1 MSVHVTRPPP
11 GKRPPPYRKVRAR
24 RRFVLL
30 SWLLLSAV
38 MVVRAAEVQ
47 ILERQQWATDAL
59 GQHQK
64 SQVVPASRGRILDR
78 NGGELAVTHWRAS
91 VGVAPNEI
99 RDREQVVAALVENLG
114 VRARTARRVSDAERS
129 WQVVPGRYSMTQV
142 SRLRGVR
149 GVHVQ
154 GELRRLYPREGLAR
168 GLLGTVRDGVGA
180 GGVEQAMDSML
191 AGQAGRETVARDNLG
206 AEIPGQ
212 VVAVQE
218 PVAGHDVVLTID
230 MDLQAIAEEVLSD
243 AVGSAGARGG
253 DLVVTDPVT
262 GEILAMASVRRGAE
276 AVLSAVTTTYE
287 PGSTV
292 KPFTAAALLS
302 HGLAALSDSVD
313 TGQGAWEVAGREIT
327 DVHGGGWMTLHEV
340 IQQSSNV
347 GIAKFGERLSRGQQ
361 YTSLRDFGFGTP
373 TGVLL
378 PSEAAGLLRRPE
390 QWSGQSSHSLS
401 FGYELAV
408 TPLQMAVAFGVLAN
422 GGLLMEPRLIKEVR
436 QPDGSPV
443 HFGRPRVV
451 RRVVAPWV
459 AETLTRVLVDVVE
472 NGTGSRARMSSFLV
486 AGKSGTARAVGVG
499 GRYEPGAYHSSFGA
513 YFPADDPQLLF
524 FVKLDR
530 PKGEYYGGATAAPV
544 TRTALE
550 SLLSARQSPIDRRAL
565 ARVQRHYI
573 PPPPTTPLVRFAVA
587 AVEGGPSP
595 FRLAS
600 SSGGGVPTSGGV
612 PATIG
617 GRAAGAGPDGV
628 AGAAET
634 SAAAQSMVVPRLEG
648 ASMRVAV
655 RRLHKMGLRVRL
667 EGSGAVTRTIP
678 GPGAVVAAGDTVRVR
693 GRGGA

>member
-1 MSVHVTRPPP
+1 MRAP
-11 GKRPPPYRKVRAR
+11 GRRPPPYRKVRAR
-24 RRFVLL
+24 RRFVLA
-30 SWLLLSAV
+30 SWLLMSAV

-47 ILERQQWATDAL
+47 IVERQQWATDAV

-64 SQVVPASRGRILDR
+64 SKVVPAPRGRILDR

-114 VRARTARRVSDAERS
+114 VRSGTARSVSDAEHS
-129 WQVVPGRYSMTQV
+129 WRVVPGRYSMTQV

-149 GVHVQ
+149 GVHVE
-154 GELRRLYPREGLAR
+154 GELRRLYPRDGLAS
-168 GLLGTVRDGVGA
+168 GLLGTVRDGIGT
-180 GGVEQAMDSML
+180 GGIEQAMDSML
-191 AGQAGRETVARDNLG
+191 TGQAGRETVARDGRG

-212 VVAVQE
+212 VVSVQE

-230 MDLQAIAEEVLSD
+230 MDLQAIAEDVLSG
-243 AVGSAGARGG
+243 AVDSAGARGG

-292 KPFTAAALLS
+292 KPFTASALLG
-302 HGLAALSDSVD
+302 HGLAALTDSVD
-313 TGQGAWEVAGREIT
+313 TGQGAWQVAGREIT

-378 PSEAAGLLRRPE
+378 PGEAAGLLRRPE

-408 TPLQMAVAFGVLAN
+408 TPLQMAMAFGALAN

-436 QPDGSPV
+436 EPGGRPV
-443 HFGRPRVV
+443 RFGRPRVV

-472 NGTGSRARMSSFLV
+472 NGTGTRARMSSFLV
-486 AGKSGTARAVGVG
+486 AGKSGTARAVGAG
-499 GRYEPGAYHSSFGA
+499 GGYEPGAYHSSFGA

-587 AVEGGPSP
+587 AVDGGAGASP
-595 FRLAS
+595 FRMAAS
-600 SSGGGVPTSGGV
+600 ASGGSGPATRYAVAEGGV
-612 PATIG
+612 
-617 GRAAGAGPDGV
+617 RAAEV
-628 AGAAET
+628 APPP
-634 SAAAQSMVVPRLEG
+634 SMTVPRLDG

-667 EGSGAVTRTIP
+667 EGSGVVAEVV
-678 GPGAVVAAGDTVRVR
+678 PGAGAAVLAGDTVRVR

>member
-1 MSVHVTRPPP
+1 MRPA

-38 MVVRAAEVQ
+38 MIGRAAEVQ
-47 ILERQQWATDAL
+47 ILERQRWATDAL

-64 SQVVPASRGRILDR
+64 SKVVPAPRGRILDR

-99 RDREQVVAALVENLG
+99 EDRDQVVAALVENLG
-114 VRARTARRVSDAERS
+114 VRSRTARRVSDAAHS
-129 WQVVPGRYSMTQV
+129 WQVVPGRYSMTQT

-154 GELRRLYPREGLAR
+154 GELRRLYPREGLAS
-168 GLLGTVRDGVGA
+168 GLLGTVRDGIGA

-191 AGQAGRETVARDNLG
+191 AGQAGREIVARDG
-206 AEIPGQ
+206 RGVEIPGQ
-212 VVAVQE
+212 VVAVQD

-230 MDLQAIAEEVLSD
+230 MDLQAIAEDVLSS
-243 AVGSAGARGG
+243 AVDSAGARGG

-262 GEILAMASVRRGAE
+262 GEILAMASVRRGSE
-276 AVLSAVTTTYE
+276 RVLSAVNTTYE

-292 KPFTAAALLS
+292 KPFTAAALLA

-313 TGQGAWEVAGREIT
+313 TGQGAWQVAGREIT

-340 IQQSSNV
+340 IQESSNV
-347 GIAKFGERLSRGQQ
+347 GIAKFGGRLSRGQQ
-361 YTSLRDFGFGTP
+361 YTGLRDFGFGTP

-378 PSEAAGLLRRPE
+378 PGEAAGLLRRPE

-408 TPLQMAVAFGVLAN
+408 TPLQMAMAFGVLAN
-422 GGLLMEPRLIKEVR
+422 GGLLMEPRLVKEVR
-436 QPDGSPV
+436 EPDGGPV
-443 HFGRPRVV
+443 RFGRPRVV

-472 NGTGSRARMSSFLV
+472 NGTGTRARMSSFLV
-486 AGKSGTARAVGVG
+486 AGKSGTARAVRAG
-499 GRYEPGAYHSSFGA
+499 GGYEPGAYHSSFGA
-513 YFPADDPQLLF
+513 FFPADDPQLLF

-550 SLLSARQSPIDRRAL
+550 SLLSARQSPIDRQAL

-587 AVEGGPSP
+587 AVDGGGASP
-595 FRLAS
+595 FRTALAEETGVRR
-600 SSGGGVPTSGGV
+600 GGGGGALAAIV
-612 PATIG
+612 EAPAP
-617 GRAAGAGPDGV
+617 AM
-628 AGAAET
+628 
-634 SAAAQSMVVPRLEG
+634 SVPRLDG

-667 EGSGAVTRTIP
+667 EGSGAVAEVVP
-678 GPGAVVAAGDTVRVR
+678 GPGAAVLAGDTVRVR
-693 GRGGA
+693 GGGGGA

>member
-1 MSVHVTRPPP
+1 MRPA

-38 MVVRAAEVQ
+38 MIGRAAEVQ
-47 ILERQQWATDAL
+47 ILERQRWVTDAL

-64 SQVVPASRGRILDR
+64 SKVVPAPRGRILDR

-99 RDREQVVAALVENLG
+99 EDRDQVVAALVENLG
-114 VRARTARRVSDAERS
+114 VRSRTARRVSDAARS
-129 WQVVPGRYSMTQV
+129 WQVVPGRYSMTQT

-154 GELRRLYPREGLAR
+154 GELRRLYPREGLAS
-168 GLLGTVRDGVGA
+168 GLLGTVRDGLGA
-180 GGVEQAMDSML
+180 GGVEQALDSML
-191 AGQAGRETVARDNLG
+191 AGQAGREIVARDG
-206 AEIPGQ
+206 RGVEIPGQ

-230 MDLQAIAEEVLSD
+230 MDLQAIAEEVLSS
-243 AVGSAGARGG
+243 AVDSAGARGG

-262 GEILAMASVRRGAE
+262 GEILALASVRRGSERA
-276 AVLSAVTTTYE
+276 LSAVNTTYE

-313 TGQGAWEVAGREIT
+313 TGQGAWQVAGREIT

-340 IQQSSNV
+340 IQESSNV
-347 GIAKFGERLSRGQQ
+347 GIAKFGGRLSRGQQ
-361 YTSLRDFGFGTP
+361 YTGLRDFGFGTP

-378 PSEAAGLLRRPE
+378 PGEAAGLLRRPE

-408 TPLQMAVAFGVLAN
+408 TPLQMAMAFGVLAN
-422 GGLLMEPRLIKEVR
+422 GGLLMEPRLVKEVR
-436 QPDGSPV
+436 EPDGRPV
-443 HFGRPRVV
+443 RFGRPRVV

-472 NGTGSRARMSSFLV
+472 NGTGTRARMSSFLV
-486 AGKSGTARAVGVG
+486 AGKSGTARAVRAG
-499 GRYEPGAYHSSFGA
+499 GGYEPGAYHSSFGA
-513 YFPADDPQLLF
+513 FFPADDPQLLF

-550 SLLSARQSPIDRRAL
+550 SLLSARQSPIDRQAL

-587 AVEGGPSP
+587 AADGGGANP
-595 FRLAS
+595 FRTALAQETGLRRA
-600 SSGGGVPTSGGV
+600 GGGGG
-612 PATIG
+612 A
-617 GRAAGAGPDGV
+617 RAALVEAP
-628 AGAAET
+628 APAM
-634 SAAAQSMVVPRLEG
+634 SVPRLDG

-655 RRLHKMGLRVRL
+655 RRLHKMGLRVHV
-667 EGSGAVTRTIP
+667 EGSGAVAEVVP
-678 GPGAVVAAGDTVRVR
+678 GPGAAVLAGDTVRVR
-693 GRGGA
+693 GGGGA

>member
-1 MSVHVTRPPP
+1 MRPA

-38 MVVRAAEVQ
+38 MIGRAAEVQ
-47 ILERQQWATDAL
+47 ILERQRWVTDAL

-64 SQVVPASRGRILDR
+64 SKVVPAPRGRILDR

-99 RDREQVVAALVENLG
+99 EDRDQVVAALVENLG
-114 VRARTARRVSDAERS
+114 VRSRTARRVSDAARS
-129 WQVVPGRYSMTQV
+129 WQVVPGRYSMTQT

-154 GELRRLYPREGLAR
+154 GELRRLYPREGLAS
-168 GLLGTVRDGVGA
+168 GLLGTVRDGLGA
-180 GGVEQAMDSML
+180 GGVEQALDSML
-191 AGQAGRETVARDNLG
+191 AGQAGREIVARDG
-206 AEIPGQ
+206 RGVEIPGH
-212 VVAVQE
+212 VIAVQE

-230 MDLQAIAEEVLSD
+230 MDLQAIAEDVLSS
-243 AVGSAGARGG
+243 AVDSAGARGG

-262 GEILAMASVRRGAE
+262 GEILAMASVRRGSERA
-276 AVLSAVTTTYE
+276 LSAVNTTYE

-292 KPFTAAALLS
+292 KPFTAAALLA

-313 TGQGAWEVAGREIT
+313 TGQGAWQVAGREIT

-340 IQQSSNV
+340 IQESSNV
-347 GIAKFGERLSRGQQ
+347 GIAKFGGRLSRGQQ
-361 YTSLRDFGFGTP
+361 YTGLRDFGFGTP

-378 PSEAAGLLRRPE
+378 PGEAAGLLRRPE

-408 TPLQMAVAFGVLAN
+408 TPLQMAMAFGVLAN
-422 GGLLMEPRLIKEVR
+422 GGLLMEPRLVKEVR
-436 QPDGSPV
+436 EPDGRPV
-443 HFGRPRVV
+443 RFGRPRVV

-472 NGTGSRARMSSFLV
+472 NGTGTRARMSSFLV
-486 AGKSGTARAVGVG
+486 AGKSGTARAVRAG
-499 GRYEPGAYHSSFGA
+499 GGYEPGAYHSSFGA
-513 YFPADDPQLLF
+513 FFPADDPQLLF

-550 SLLSARQSPIDRRAL
+550 SLLSARQSPIDRQAL

-587 AVEGGPSP
+587 AADGGGANP
-595 FRLAS
+595 FRTALAQETGLRRA
-600 SSGGGVPTSGGV
+600 GGGGG
-612 PATIG
+612 A
-617 GRAAGAGPDGV
+617 RAAIVEAP
-628 AGAAET
+628 APAM
-634 SAAAQSMVVPRLEG
+634 SVPRLDG

-655 RRLHKMGLRVRL
+655 RRLHKMGLRVRV
-667 EGSGAVTRTIP
+667 EGSGAVAEVVP
-678 GPGAVVAAGDTVRVR
+678 GPGAAVLAGDTVRVR
-693 GRGGA
+693 GGGGA

>member
-1 MSVHVTRPPP
+1 MRPA

-38 MVVRAAEVQ
+38 MIGRAAEVQ
-47 ILERQQWATDAL
+47 ILERQRWVTDAL

-64 SQVVPASRGRILDR
+64 SKVVPAPRGRILDR

-99 RDREQVVAALVENLG
+99 EDRDQVVAALVENLG
-114 VRARTARRVSDAERS
+114 VRSRTAQRVSDGARS
-129 WQVVPGRYSMTQV
+129 WQVVPGRYSMTQT

-154 GELRRLYPREGLAR
+154 GELRRLYPREGLAS
-168 GLLGTVRDGVGA
+168 GLLGTVRDGLGA
-180 GGVEQAMDSML
+180 GGVEQALDSML
-191 AGQAGRETVARDNLG
+191 AGQAGREIVARDG
-206 AEIPGQ
+206 RGVEIPGQ

-230 MDLQAIAEEVLSD
+230 MDLQAIAEDVLSS
-243 AVGSAGARGG
+243 AVDSAGARGG

-262 GEILAMASVRRGAE
+262 GEILAMASVRRGSERA
-276 AVLSAVTTTYE
+276 LSAVNTTYE

-313 TGQGAWEVAGREIT
+313 TGQGAWQVAGREIT

-340 IQQSSNV
+340 IQESSNV
-347 GIAKFGERLSRGQQ
+347 GIAKFGGRLSRGQQ
-361 YTSLRDFGFGTP
+361 YTGLRDFGFGTP

-378 PSEAAGLLRRPE
+378 PGEAAGLLRRPE

-408 TPLQMAVAFGVLAN
+408 TPLQMAMAFGVLAN
-422 GGLLMEPRLIKEVR
+422 GGLLMEPRLVKEVR
-436 QPDGSPV
+436 EPDGRPV
-443 HFGRPRVV
+443 RFGRPRVV

-472 NGTGSRARMSSFLV
+472 NGTGTRARMSSFLV
-486 AGKSGTARAVGVG
+486 AGKSGTARAVRAG
-499 GRYEPGAYHSSFGA
+499 GGYEPGAYHSSFGA
-513 YFPADDPQLLF
+513 FFPADDPQLLF

-550 SLLSARQSPIDRRAL
+550 SLLSARQSPIDRQAL

-587 AVEGGPSP
+587 AADGGGANP
-595 FRLAS
+595 FRTALAQETGLRRA
-600 SSGGGVPTSGGV
+600 SGGGG
-612 PATIG
+612 A
-617 GRAAGAGPDGV
+617 RAAIVEAP
-628 AGAAET
+628 APAM
-634 SAAAQSMVVPRLEG
+634 SVPRLDG

-655 RRLHKMGLRVRL
+655 RRLHKMGLRVRV
-667 EGSGAVTRTIP
+667 EGSGAVAEVVP
-678 GPGAVVAAGDTVRVR
+678 GPGAAVLAGDTVRVR
-693 GRGGA
+693 GGGGA